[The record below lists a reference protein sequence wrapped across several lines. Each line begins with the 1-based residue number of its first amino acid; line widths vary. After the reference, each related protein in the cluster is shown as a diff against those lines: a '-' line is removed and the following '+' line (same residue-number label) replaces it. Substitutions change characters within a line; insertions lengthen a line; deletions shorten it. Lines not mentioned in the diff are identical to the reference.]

1 MTAVSKHCPTFL
13 STETGADA
21 VASAGPSVEAGIV
34 SNATSHTVTRRPRD
48 LRLDVFRG
56 LGMFIILYAHIPR
69 NPWSEAIP
77 ARFGFSDA
85 AEIFVFC
92 SGAACA
98 LAFGRVFDRAGLL
111 VGSARIALRIWQVYW
126 AHVAIFVAIVAT
138 LAAIDHASPNRHTLD
153 RSLNLWPLLADPAQR
168 LSEFATLTYVPNYFD
183 ILPMYLVILAL
194 IPPVMAIERSFG
206 GRAVLAISAAI
217 WVVALFHL
225 VELPAE
231 RWGAGR
237 SWFFNPFSWQLIFF
251 LGFALARG
259 WLSQPRPTRSR
270 DLAALTV
277 LAASAPF
284 SCHLG
289 WTCYAGYG
297 VLPWLGATHE
307 TLSWA
312 IDKTHLAPLRIVHF
326 LALAYLCDR
335 AAGPKGTRLAG
346 MPGVS
351 LLAMVGRQTLAV
363 FLAGLW
369 LAQLLGVLLDF
380 VGRGFVAATL
390 VNVGGSIGLIA
401 VAAVVGWC
409 KGAPWDRRPGM
420 AEQRTRAADPVEV
433 TAARVLEGSCEC
445 RVQDQPSR

>member
-1 MTAVSKHCPTFL
+1 M
-13 STETGADA
+13 A
-21 VASAGPSVEAGIV
+21 VASRSVRAGIV
-34 SNATSHTVTRRPRD
+34 STASDRGTARRPRD

-98 LAFGRVFDRAGLL
+98 LAFGRTFAEAGFLA
-111 VGSARIALRIWQVYW
+111 GSARIASRIWQVYW
-126 AHVAIFVAIVAT
+126 AHIATFVAIVAT
-138 LAAIDHASPNRHTLD
+138 LAMVDDAIPDRHYLG
-153 RSLNLWPLLADPAQR
+153 RSLNLWPFLADPAQR
-168 LSEFATLTYVPNYFD
+168 MAEFATLTYVPNYFD

-194 IPPVMAIERSFG
+194 VPPAMAIERSLG
-206 GRAVLAISAAI
+206 GRAVLAFAAAL
-217 WVVALFHL
+217 WVAALCHV

-231 RWGAGR
+231 RWGTGR

-259 WLSQPRPTRSR
+259 WLSPPRPTRSR
-270 DLAALTV
+270 DLVALAV

-284 SCHLG
+284 SCQLG

-297 VLPWLGATHE
+297 VLPWLGTMHE
-307 TLSWA
+307 ALAWG

-335 AAGPKGTRLAG
+335 AAGPRGRRLTEV
-346 MPGVS
+346 PGAR

-369 LAQLLGVLLDF
+369 LAQLLGVLLDLT
-380 VGRGFVAATL
+380 GRGVVAATL
-390 VNVGGSIGLIA
+390 VNVGGSIGLVA
-401 VAAVVGWC
+401 VAAVVGWF
-409 KGAPWDRRPGM
+409 KGARSTARPGA
-420 AEQRTRAADPVEV
+420 AEQRCRAADPVGGDGTRIRDGANES
-433 TAARVLEGSCEC
+433 RVRG
-445 RVQDQPSR
+445 QPSL

>member
-1 MTAVSKHCPTFL
+1 MTAVRAHRPTL
-13 STETGADA
+13 PTQSGGADG
-21 VASAGPSVEAGIV
+21 VAPGRPEAALV
-34 SNATSHTVTRRPRD
+34 SPARATTRRPRD

-98 LAFGRVFDRAGLL
+98 LAFGRAFDKAGFLA
-111 VGSARIALRIWQVYW
+111 GSARVAWRVWQVYW
-126 AHVAIFVAIVAT
+126 AHIAIFVAVVAT
-138 LAAIDHASPNRHTLD
+138 LAAVDHAIPDGRYLD

-194 IPPVMAIERSFG
+194 IPPAMAIERNLG
-206 GRAVLAISAAI
+206 GRAVLAVSAAL
-217 WVVALFHL
+217 WAVALDHF

-231 RWGAGR
+231 RWGVGR

-259 WLSQPRPTRSR
+259 WLPVPRPTRCR

-284 SCHLG
+284 SCHFG

-297 VLPWLGATHE
+297 AVPWLGTMHE
-307 TLSWA
+307 ALSWA
-312 IDKTHLAPLRIVHF
+312 IDKTHLAPLRILHF
-326 LALAYLCDR
+326 LALVYVCDR
-335 AAGPKGTRLAG
+335 AAGPMGMRLAG
-346 MPGVS
+346 VPGVR

-380 VGRGFVAATL
+380 TGRGFVAATL
-390 VNVGGSIGLIA
+390 VNVGGSVGLIA
-401 VAAVVGWC
+401 VAAVVGWF
-409 KGAPWDRRPGM
+409 KRAPWDVPPGA
-420 AEQRTRAADPVEV
+420 AERRTRAADPVD
-433 TAARVLEGSCEC
+433 AAAMRVFEGSYEG
-445 RVQDQPSR
+445 RVRDQPSR